1 VAVTERSLKAWFG
14 DHWLRGMPPPVRES
28 VEGSLEAI
36 RTAAYEILRNT
47 PAGPEQSRAITRLRD
62 QLDLA
67 MLAAWEQYLP
77 AWQDAWFG
85 DHWLRG
91 FKPED
96 KSRAEVI
103 LRAVQRG
110 AESLDGDRRSLRGA
124 WLAAMRAL
132 RCI

>member
-1 VAVTERSLKAWFG
+1 VAVTERSIKAWFG
-14 DHWLRGMPPPVRES
+14 DHWLRGLPPAVRKQVTEP
-28 VEGSLEAI
+28 LEAI
-36 RTAAYEILRNT
+36 RSAAYAILENT

-67 MLAAWEQYLP
+67 MLEAWEQHLP

-85 DHWLRG
+85 EHWLRG
-91 FKPED
+91 FKQED
-96 KSRAEVI
+96 KPRAEAI

-110 AESLDGDRRSLRGA
+110 ADSLNGDRRSLRGA